1 MKNTKKVM
9 ALTAAAV
16 MALSA
21 LPVTYCSAADYT
33 AWESPYISPVIEE
46 KTSLEF
52 VVIMW
57 SENEDGTITITGCSP
72 MYSTKVSDYPT
83 SNVVGS
89 FVYNGTLELPSHI
102 SGKEVTKIGGIN
114 IAKTV
119 GAKNVIVSE
128 NITEISENAFG
139 KGVTVLTTDEELR
152 LSPVYY

>member
-9 ALTAAAV
+9 ALTAAAA

-21 LPVTYCSAADYT
+21 LPVTYCSAANYT
-33 AWESPYISPVIEE
+33 AWENPYISPVIEE
-46 KTSLEF
+46 KNSLEF

-57 SENEDGTITITGCSP
+57 SENEDGTITIMGCSP

-102 SGKEVTKIGGIN
+102 SDKREHHGNFRKCLWQGRD
-114 IAKTV
+114 
-119 GAKNVIVSE
+119 GAYN
-128 NITEISENAFG
+128 
-139 KGVTVLTTDEELR
+139 R
-152 LSPVYY
+152 